1 MWPIS
6 EKTMK
11 RDLKE
16 RNREREEK
24 MTKNR
29 QRNDKENKKVKR
41 KIAADKKRCNK
52 SIILWANGLVEH
64 AI

>member
-11 RDLKE
+11 RDL
-16 RNREREEK
+16 REKK